1 MVSRYLPAMQLMQVA
16 AWDAPVVVVE
26 YLPAAHRVQS
36 EEEVLP
42 VALEYEP
49 A

>member
-1 MVSRYLPAMQLMQVA
+1 MQLMQVA
-16 AWDAPVVVVE
+16 AWDAPVVVE
-26 YLPAAHRVQS
+26 YLPAAHRMQS
-36 EEEVLP
+36 KEEVLP